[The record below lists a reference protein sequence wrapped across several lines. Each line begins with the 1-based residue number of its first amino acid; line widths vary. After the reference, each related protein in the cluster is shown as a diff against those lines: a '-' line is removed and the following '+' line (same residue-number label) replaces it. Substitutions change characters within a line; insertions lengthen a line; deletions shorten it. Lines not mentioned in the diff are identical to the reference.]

1 MHYLNI
7 ETLPLILYF
16 GSVSLLSLMY
26 GVLKFFQKYQ
36 HRRRNKQERND
47 VDDNEEKH
55 TIKRDRK
62 CSLQQLEQQQSEK
75 KSRFTKWFWNMFIK
89 LRLTNNNHKH
99 VYFPSEQEKRFG
111 IASQTAQQQQQQNT
125 NSYVDI
131 TGHDQELTN
140 STHANITPTSSKV
153 DLSSLESNNPDD
165 DRSSIVTGGVKSRK
179 HPHYQQ
185 NSLSQSSCLLEESG
199 SLTRVVITEIEQHQ
213 FQRNREID
221 ELNQQQHQKHLEQP
235 DEKNTCIKF
244 QNQNKLTENEKMVV
258 KKIPLHVI
266 NNNKLNAAFDFLENE
281 TDSDPIYDVPSSRS
295 LINLID
301 VTEVNLPA
309 KQQQRGHNNNGEIIA
324 YYHTSTPNL
333 LSIKSGVNIK
343 TNANDFHGDY
353 HYDDDEESIYDT
365 PKSRSFVA

>member
-1 MHYLNI
+1 M
-7 ETLPLILYF
+7 
-16 GSVSLLSLMY
+16 
-26 GVLKFFQKYQ
+26 
-36 HRRRNKQERND
+36 
-47 VDDNEEKH
+47 
-55 TIKRDRK
+55 
-62 CSLQQLEQQQSEK
+62 
-75 KSRFTKWFWNMFIK
+75 
-89 LRLTNNNHKH
+89 
-99 VYFPSEQEKRFG
+99 
-111 IASQTAQQQQQQNT
+111 
-125 NSYVDI
+125 
-131 TGHDQELTN
+131 
-140 STHANITPTSSKV
+140 
-153 DLSSLESNNPDD
+153 
-165 DRSSIVTGGVKSRK
+165 
-179 HPHYQQ
+179 
-185 NSLSQSSCLLEESG
+185 EESG